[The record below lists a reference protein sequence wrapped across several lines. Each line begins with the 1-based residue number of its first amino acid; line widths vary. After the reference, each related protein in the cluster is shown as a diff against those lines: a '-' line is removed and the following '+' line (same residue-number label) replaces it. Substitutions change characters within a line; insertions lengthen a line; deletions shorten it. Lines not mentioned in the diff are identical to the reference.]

1 MFVKIVCTIGP
12 ASDNYA
18 ILRSM
23 AEAGMNVARFNFSHG
38 DYEGHGQKLD
48 LIRRIE
54 RDLGVPIPAL
64 LDTKGPEIRTGDM
77 ENGAILLKG
86 GDTVVL
92 TTSPCL
98 GTPGRVHINY
108 PRLAGEV
115 VKGQEICIDDGTL
128 QLEVQNVGENDVEC
142 RVIVG
147 GTLKNTKGVNIP
159 GADISMPALSE
170 KDKED
175 IAWGVQRGM
184 EYLAVSFVK
193 TRNDILEVR
202 KLLKSLGGNMR
213 IIAKI
218 ETRQAVQNLEEILGV
233 VDGMMI
239 ARGDLGVE
247 IPTEDVPL
255 AQKRIIEMCR
265 SQGRVV
271 IVATQMLDSMIH
283 NPRPTR
289 AEASDVA
296 NAVLDGTDAVMLSGE
311 TASGAYPVESVAT
324 MRRIVDRAEKEL
336 GIWRIPHGERS
347 DLVGVPDA
355 VSNAAVLIARQAGAA
370 AIVSLTKSGMTAQM
384 ISKHRPTCPILG
396 VTPSQSTWR
405 ELALWWGIH
414 PVKLS
419 ELSNIGVAAR
429 EAISACIEGG
439 YIREGELVVITA
451 GIPLGLPGT
460 TNMVE
465 VLTTG
470 RILLTG
476 VPLVRKNATGRVR
489 VVRDFRTA
497 EEKVVDGCILVV
509 RHLSSEYQS
518 IVGRVAAIVS
528 ESDALSAEG
537 NILALEH
544 NVPCVI
550 GAMDALSVLS
560 DDMEITVDGMRGLI
574 YQGQVALV
582 I

>member
-1 MFVKIVCTIGP
+1 
-12 ASDNYA
+12 
-18 ILRSM
+18 M

-38 DYEGHGQKLD
+38 DYEGHGEMLS
-48 LIRRIE
+48 LVRRLE
-54 RDLGVPIPAL
+54 RDLGTPIPAL
-64 LDTKGPEIRTGDM
+64 LDTRGPEIRTGEM
-77 ENGAILLKG
+77 ENGAIHLKG

-92 TTSPCL
+92 TASPCL
-98 GTPGRVHINY
+98 GTPARVYVNY
-108 PRLAGEV
+108 PRLSAEV
-115 VKGQEICIDDGTL
+115 ARGQEICIDDGTL
-128 QLEVQNVGENDVEC
+128 QLEVQSVEGDDVKC

-159 GADISMPALSE
+159 GANISMPALSE
-170 KDKED
+170 RDRED
-175 IAWGVQRGM
+175 IAWGVQHGM
-184 EYLAVSFVK
+184 EYVAVSFVK
-193 TRNDILEVR
+193 TRNDVLEVR
-202 KLLKSLGGNMR
+202 RLIKSLGGNMR
-213 IIAKI
+213 LIAKI
-218 ETRQAVQNLEEILGV
+218 ETRQAVENMEEIIGV
-233 VDGMMI
+233 VDGVMI

-265 SQGRVV
+265 SCGRVV

-311 TASGAYPVESVAT
+311 TASGAYPVQSVAT

-336 GIWRIPHGERS
+336 GIWRVPFEEHSGFA
-347 DLVGVPDA
+347 GVPDA
-355 VSNAAVLIARQAGAA
+355 VSSAAVLIARQIGAS
-370 AIVSLTKSGMTAQM
+370 AIVSLTKSGITAQM
-384 ISKHRPTCPILG
+384 ISKHRPNCPVLG

-405 ELALWWGIH
+405 ELALWWGVH

-419 ELSNIGVAAR
+419 ELSDIGVAAK
-429 EAISACIEGG
+429 EAIDACIAEN
-439 YIREGELVVITA
+439 YIKEGELVVITA
-451 GIPLGLPGT
+451 GVPLGLPGT

-470 RILLTG
+470 KILLTG
-476 VPLVRKNATGRVR
+476 IPLVRKNAVGKVR
-489 VVRDFRTA
+489 IVRDFKTA
-497 EEKVVDGCILVV
+497 GEKIVDGCILVV

-518 IVGRVAAIVS
+518 FIGRVAAIVS
-528 ESDALSAEG
+528 ESGALSAEG

-544 NVPCVI
+544 DVPCVI
-550 GAMDALSVLS
+550 GVQDALSVLS

-574 YQGQVALV
+574 YRGQVGLV

>member
-1 MFVKIVCTIGP
+1 
-12 ASDNYA
+12 
-18 ILRSM
+18 M